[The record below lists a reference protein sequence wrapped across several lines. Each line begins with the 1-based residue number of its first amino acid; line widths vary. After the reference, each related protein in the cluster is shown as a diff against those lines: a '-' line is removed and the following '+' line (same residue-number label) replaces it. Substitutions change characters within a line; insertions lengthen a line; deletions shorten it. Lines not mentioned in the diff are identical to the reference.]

1 MLARI
6 RLLGFLTDLG
16 KEFKRRQMDVHLQN
30 LRLYYLAV
38 KNGFAKNSNHRV
50 ELHWSEELTITWMRT
65 LRVAPFER
73 DFPVRARGAGCLRC
87 KSQAT
92 SSNSSHSSLFTDASF
107 PGGSRMRCERCGGI
121 WVELDL
127 PPN

>member
-87 KSQAT
+87 KSQT
-92 SSNSSHSSLFTDASF
+92 TSNSPHSSLFTDASF
-107 PGGSRMRCERCGGI
+107 PGGSRMRCEKCGGI

>member
-1 MLARI
+1 MLARV

-16 KEFKRRQMDVHLQN
+16 REFKRRQMDVHLQS

-65 LRVAPFER
+65 LRIAPFER
-73 DFPVRARGAGCLRC
+73 DFPVRARGGGCLRC
-87 KSQAT
+87 KSKET
-92 SSNSSHSSLFTDASF
+92 SHSSLFTDVSF

-121 WVELDL
+121 WIELDQR
-127 PPN
+127 PS